1 MFSVESSFS
10 LKNFIFGFRDPEKKE
25 FVAGYYDRKKKEF
38 VIDFAKGSMDGFIRE
53 FKESGKRYSYANL
66 WGFGFDSYEEVCEK
80 KYLLDQSFFI
90 YYSNVIG
97 STDGLLIIPEDGCFE
112 APVGLSGG
120 YVWST
125 GNLYENCRIEL
136 GYFDYFDDL
145 SIEIHPKDG
154 VMPVRTGVLE
164 LEKQVIEGEVVVDE
178 SDTTA
183 ATDMEEKTVPEE
195 NTSELPVSE
204 STTEVDIKEDGEEE
218 KENSDAMS
226 FFDDDDGEEFDFPP
240 FDLGV

>member
-10 LKNFIFGFRDPEKKE
+10 LKNFIFGFRDPEKQE
-25 FVAGYYDRKKKEF
+25 FVAGYYDRKKKNF
-38 VIDFAKGSMDGFIRE
+38 VIDFARGSMDGFIRE
-53 FKESGKRYSYANL
+53 FKESGKRYNYANL

-97 STDGLLIIPEDGCFE
+97 STDGLLVIPEDGCFE

-120 YVWST
+120 YVWNT
-125 GNLYENCRIEL
+125 GNLYETCRIEL

-145 SIEIHPKDG
+145 SIEIHTKEG
-154 VMPVRTGVLE
+154 VIPVRTNVSDHNEQGTEVE
-164 LEKQVIEGEVVVDE
+164 LEVNE
-178 SDTTA
+178 SDTSAGTE
-183 ATDMEEKTVPEE
+183 DEEEFVPEE
-195 NTSELPVSE
+195 NTSELHVSE
-204 STTEVDIKEDGEEE
+204 SVTGEDFKEEDKIE

-226 FFDDDDGEEFDFPP
+226 FFDDDGDDEFDFPP